1 MAGVSFNNYDQ
12 AYRPVHQ
19 GNKGIMPAAAGLAAG
34 VAPLAA
40 VKPETKIEEPDEMQR
55 VRETSA
61 VMWRLNKYQTIT
73 GACGTKLRVPPKFK
87 EQKIKCLHCGR
98 IHPV

>member
-1 MAGVSFNNYDQ
+1 
-12 AYRPVHQ
+12 
-19 GNKGIMPAAAGLAAG
+19 MPAAAGLAAG

-55 VRETSA
+55 ARETSA